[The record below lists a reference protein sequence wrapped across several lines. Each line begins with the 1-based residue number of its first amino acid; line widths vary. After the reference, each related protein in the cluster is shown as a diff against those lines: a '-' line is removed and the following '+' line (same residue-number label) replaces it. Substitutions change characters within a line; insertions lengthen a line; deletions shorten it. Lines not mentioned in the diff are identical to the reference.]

1 MSPAWKGTLVLTLG
15 AACGFAILRALP
27 DTQCTLLHA
36 GHDPVVQNGVAFCG
50 VNEQAN
56 YYSPAALRFPVSASL
71 RFDSGKGEL
80 TLLVEGDRPLL
91 AHEVAVS
98 HTRKVHLHLRQ
109 EGGERAYAHVHPEP
123 TDDGRWVF
131 DLPAAF
137 RSAAGGSSVK
147 AFVDFTSSRTR
158 RTMLAECRATLPGA
172 PTALAVEPGLAVRL
186 EADRFRTDEAA
197 TIRVRLEGRGARPVV
212 LRPVMGALGHAVV
225 FGDQAS
231 NPGYAHMHPTWEGAE
246 RDDAPTLTFRLRMP
260 PPGRYDLWIHVD
272 DGVERFLRT
281 EFEVTP

>member
-1 MSPAWKGTLVLTLG
+1 MSPAWKGTLLLTLG
-15 AACGFAILRALP
+15 AVCGFVVLRTLP

-36 GHDPVVQNGVAFCG
+36 AHEPAMHDGVEFCG

-56 YYSPAALRFPVSASL
+56 YYSPAALGFPVSAAL

-80 TLLVEGDRPLL
+80 TLLMDGDRPML

-137 RSAAGGSSVK
+137 RSAAAGSSLK

-172 PTALAVEPGLAVRL
+172 PAALAVEPGLAVRL
-186 EADRFRTDEAA
+186 EADRFRAGGAA
-197 TIRVRLEGRGARPVV
+197 TIRVRLEGRGGRPAV

-225 FGDQAS
+225 FGDQAV
-231 NPGYAHMHPTWEGAE
+231 NPGYAHMHPSWEGAE
-246 RDDAPTLTFRLRMP
+246 REASPLLAFRLRMP

-272 DGVERFLRT
+272 DGSERFLRT
-281 EFEVTP
+281 EFEVSP